1 MSGGS
6 DALTVTEKTQLAWL
20 AALSTAVH
28 VTFVTPVLK
37 VVPLGGVHPSDL
49 MPDRS
54 VAVGAYDTTAVVAGE
69 TGLYEPL
76 SGQYIVGA
84 LMSDTVTANEH
95 VDVLPA
101 LSVTEHIVVVI
112 PRRNHDPLDGV
123 HFERFVLIPE
133 LSELEY
139 VHVAST
145 EALT

>member
-20 AALSTAVH
+20 TALSTAVH

-49 MPDRS
+49 IPDRS
-54 VAVGAYDTTAVVAGE
+54 VAVGAYDTIAVVVGDM
-69 TGLYEPL
+69 GLYELL
-76 SGQYIVGA
+76 SGHYMVGA
-84 LMSDTVTANEH
+84 LMSDTVTENEH

-101 LSVTEHIVVVI
+101 LSVTEHTTVVN
-112 PRRNHDPLDGV
+112 PRINHDPLPGV
-123 HFERFVLIPE
+123 HFERLVLIPE
-133 LSELEY
+133 LSEPEK
-139 VHVAST
+139 VQVARV